1 MVADVGDV
9 TRDSGPGRHV
19 AGRGN
24 TGGEWS
30 EAHFTLILDNFNPF
44 YTFNFLLINL
54 IVMNRSKHQETI
66 RKAMQL

>member
-24 TGGEWS
+24 TGGELES
-30 EAHFTLILDNFNPF
+30 E
-44 YTFNFLLINL
+44 
-54 IVMNRSKHQETI
+54 E
-66 RKAMQL
+66 